1 MGRPSCLR
9 VRKKPPFGGEGLVD
23 VNAKVFSGLGQGLVV
38 ALTLFVAGPVQVRR
52 DAGYWVEGELAS
64 EGREAG

>member
-1 MGRPSCLR
+1 M
-9 VRKKPPFGGEGLVD
+9 KKPPFGGEGLVD
-23 VNAKVFSGLGQGLVV
+23 VYAKVFSSLSQGLVV
-38 ALTLFVAGPVQVRR
+38 ALSLLVARPVPVRR